1 MSYWLAQKELCHV
14 TKLLY
19 VPKIINCFKTYELFM
34 CFLRYKFEPK
44 HKLQNKELRTDKLY
58 TGLGPV
64 YISKLDL
71 LL

>member
-1 MSYWLAQKELCHV
+1 
-14 TKLLY
+14 
-19 VPKIINCFKTYELFM
+19 M
-34 CFLRYKFEPK
+34 CFLRYKFEHK

-71 LL
+71 LLWYELYKLDL